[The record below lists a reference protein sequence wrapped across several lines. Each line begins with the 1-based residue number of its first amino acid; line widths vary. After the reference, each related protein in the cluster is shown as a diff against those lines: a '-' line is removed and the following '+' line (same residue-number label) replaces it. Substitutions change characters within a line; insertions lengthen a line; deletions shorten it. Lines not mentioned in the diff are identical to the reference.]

1 MSSSERR
8 AARTPA
14 ARAASTGS
22 RTPAAA
28 GARLEARDWPDGG
41 PLSFTQ
47 QRLWFFDRFDPGHPV
62 YNIAR
67 AYRLEGP
74 LDADRLEQ
82 AVATVAAR
90 HPALRTVILED
101 ADGPSQRVLDAV
113 DATLH
118 RTDLSA
124 TDVSSRE
131 EELGRVLLAGS
142 RWRFDLRAGPLF
154 RCSLVRLGADHHV
167 LQVVH
172 HHIVSDGW
180 SLDRFLGEIGAVYD
194 GTQGLPELRVQPL
207 DAAAWQRERLE
218 SGELEAKERFWL
230 ETLEGHPPLLALP
243 SDRPRP
249 EVQTFEGARCNVAFP
264 DELTERVRACARAL
278 RATPFMV
285 LLAGYASVLG
295 RLAGQDDVVVG
306 TPFAGRDRVELEPL
320 IGFFADTLPMRIR
333 LDGEPRFAEVVDRT
347 RSAVLQALGAHEVP
361 FYRIVERLR
370 PERSAAATPVFQTL
384 FGYQTGTGARLE
396 LAGLRITQIPVDP
409 RTSRTDLTVT
419 VHDVNGSI
427 SGLAE
432 FDTALFEPDT
442 IRSLVAR
449 WMRLLDAAC
458 ADPELEVPRIP
469 LLEPEERN
477 WLVEGLN
484 RTATDYPRGASIQ
497 ALFAEAAARRPDA
510 PAVEHGDAVLTYGE
524 LDRRARLLAGRLH
537 AEAGVG
543 PGDVVALCVE
553 RSPELVV
560 GMLAILDAGAAYLPV
575 DPEDP
580 PGRVRAAL
588 DDAGAR
594 IAVTT
599 ARRLGRL
606 PAHFERVVTVDGDN
620 DGEPGSDGPTA
631 PVPVARSGDDVCYV
645 MFTSGSTGRPKGV
658 AIPHRGV
665 VRLVRGADYLQ
676 LDGSDRVAQVATAS
690 FDAATF
696 EIWGPLLNG
705 GVVVILDRED
715 VLSPIQLAGA
725 LRERRITA
733 MFLTVTLFNQVVR
746 REPAAF
752 APLRALLVGGEAL
765 DPRWIRELLAGDPPG
780 RLLNGYGPTESTTF
794 AVCFQVDSMPDGA
807 RSVPIGFPIA
817 NTTAHVLD
825 RHMEPV
831 PAGVEGELYL
841 GGDGLAVGYV
851 SRPELTAEAF
861 VADPFDPSGRGRLY
875 RTGDVARRRRDG
887 AIEFVGRTDQQVKIR
902 GFRIEPGE
910 VEAALAASPDVAA
923 AAVVAHRAEDGGNR
937 LVAYAA
943 PAADRNP
950 DARDLRA
957 FLERRVPAYMVPS
970 EIVLLDALPLT
981 ATGKIDRAALPE
993 PGFRGL
999 VDGDGP
1005 EPPRD
1010 RLEASLVAT
1019 WQRLLGTDRV
1029 GIRDSFFDLG
1039 GHSILAV
1046 RLLTD
1051 VSRWTGEE
1059 LPLASLFR
1067 APTVEAMAELIRSR
1081 SWKHDWELLF
1091 TMRRGDD
1098 RPPMVWI
1105 HSAGGNLLTY
1115 HHVTSGLDHG
1125 QPVLGIQA
1133 VGLDGGTEPLES
1145 VEEMAERYLG
1155 ELRSAGV
1162 RPPFHLGGMSFGGL
1176 VAYEMARRLRAA
1188 GEPVGVVALFDTNPR
1203 LDRGV
1208 PRLVRWRRQWGVDR
1222 QRLRFHLGNLV
1233 RLPWPEKAD
1242 FLRRRVR
1249 TLRRRTSFYF
1259 GGLAARWHRQLGA
1272 PLPPALYSVARSSYR
1287 AALRYQA
1294 PASDVRVTL
1303 FRARDRNVVATRD
1316 PLLGWGP
1323 LAAGGVEVHEVP
1335 GQHHTMTEPPH
1346 VHELAATL
1354 QECLD
1359 RATALQD
1366 G

>member
-1 MSSSERR
+1 MSSRERSAAPET
-8 AARTPA
+8 AARRRPSGPH
-14 ARAASTGS
+14 R
-22 RTPAAA
+22 PAAA
-28 GARLEARDWPDGG
+28 GARLEARDWSDGG

-74 LDADRLEQ
+74 LDAGRLER

-90 HPALRTVILED
+90 HPALRTVILEE
-101 ADGPSQRVLDAV
+101 AGGPRQRVLDEV

-118 RTDLSA
+118 RADLPA
-124 TDVSSRE
+124 TGAESRE
-131 EELGRVLLAGS
+131 EALRRALLAGS
-142 RWRFDLRAGPLF
+142 RWRFDLRSGPLF
-154 RCSLVRLGADHHV
+154 RCSLVRLGSEHHV

-180 SLDRFLGEIGAVYD
+180 SVDRFLDELGAVYD
-194 GTQGLPELRVQPL
+194 GTRELPELRVQPL

-218 SGELEAKERFWL
+218 SGELEEKERFWL
-230 ETLEGHPPLLALP
+230 ETLAGHPPLLTLP

-249 EVQTFEGARCNVAFP
+249 EVQRFEGARCEVAFP
-264 DELTERVRACARAL
+264 DELTERIRARARAL

-320 IGFFADTLPMRIR
+320 IGFFADTLPIRIR
-333 LDGEPRFAEVVDRT
+333 LDGGPSFAEVVDRT

-361 FYRIVERLR
+361 FDRIVERLQ

-384 FGYQTGTGARLE
+384 LGYQTGTGARLE
-396 LAGLRITQIPVDP
+396 LTGLRVTHIPVDP
-409 RTSRTDLTVT
+409 GTSRTDLTVT
-419 VHDVNGSI
+419 VHDVGGRI

-432 FDTALFEPDT
+432 LDTALFEPDT
-442 IRSLVAR
+442 IRDLVAR
-449 WMRLLDAAC
+449 WMRLLEAGC
-458 ADPELEVPRIP
+458 TDPELEVSRIP
-469 LLEPEERN
+469 LLAPDERR
-477 WLVEGLN
+477 WLVEDLN
-484 RTATDYPRGASIQ
+484 RTASEYPRDASIQ
-497 ALFAEAAARRPDA
+497 ELFARVAATRPDA
-510 PAVEHGDAVLTYGE
+510 AAVEHGDAVLSFSE
-524 LDRRARLLAGRLH
+524 LDRRARRVAASLQG
-537 AEAGVG
+537 EAGVR
-543 PGDVVALCVE
+543 PGDVVALCVG
-553 RSPELVV
+553 RSPELVI
-560 GMLAILDAGAAYLPV
+560 GMLGILDAGAAYLPV

-580 PGRVRAAL
+580 PGRIRAAL
-588 DDAGAR
+588 EDAGATV
-594 IAVTT
+594 AVAT
-599 ARRLGRL
+599 AGDADRL
-606 PAHFERVVTVDGDN
+606 PVRFERVVTVEGDGGPGPD
-620 DGEPGSDGPTA
+620 EPAA
-631 PVPVARSGDDVCYV
+631 PDPVAGSGDDVAYV

-665 VRLVRGADYLQ
+665 VRLVRGTDYLQ
-676 LDGSDRVAQVATAS
+676 LDAGDRVAQVATAS

-696 EIWGPLLNG
+696 EIWGPLLTG
-705 GVVVILDRED
+705 GTVVILDRED
-715 VLSPIQLAGA
+715 VLSPIRLADA

-765 DPRWIRELLAGDPPG
+765 DPRWIRELLAGDPPA

-794 AVCFQVDSMPDGA
+794 AVCFQIDSVPDGA
-807 RSVPIGFPIA
+807 RSIPIGFPIA

-831 PAGVEGELYL
+831 PVGVEGELYL

-851 SRPELTAEAF
+851 NRPELTAEAF
-861 VADPFDPSGRGRLY
+861 VPDPFDPAGRGRLY

-923 AAVVAHRAEDGGNR
+923 AAVVAHRAEDGGDR
-937 LVAYAA
+937 LVAYAV
-943 PAADRNP
+943 PAAGRSP

-957 FLERRVPAYMVPS
+957 FLERRVPSYMVPS
-970 EIVLLDALPLT
+970 EIVLLDEMPLS
-981 ATGKIDRAALPE
+981 ATGKVDRAALPE
-993 PGFRGL
+993 PAFRGL
-999 VDGDGP
+999 VGGDGP

-1010 RLEASLVAT
+1010 RLEASLVEI

-1046 RLLTD
+1046 RLLTE
-1051 VSRWTGEE
+1051 VSRSTGEE

-1067 APTVEAMAELIRSR
+1067 APTVESMAEMIRSR
-1081 SWKHDWELLF
+1081 GWRDDWELLV

-1115 HHVTSGLDHG
+1115 HDVTSGLDPA

-1133 VGLDGGTEPLES
+1133 VGLDGGSEPLEA
-1145 VEEMAERYLG
+1145 VEEMAERYLD
-1155 ELRSAGV
+1155 ELRATGV
-1162 RPPFHLGGMSFGGL
+1162 RPPLHLGGMSFGGL

-1188 GEPVGVVALFDTNPR
+1188 GEPVGVVALLDTNPR

-1208 PRLVRWRRQWGVDR
+1208 PRLARWRRRWAVDR
-1222 QRLRFHLGNLV
+1222 QRLRYHLGNLM
-1233 RLPWPEKAD
+1233 RLPWPEKAT
-1242 FLRRRVR
+1242 FVRRRLH
-1249 TLRRRTSFYF
+1249 TLRRRTSFYL

-1272 PLPPALYSVARSSYR
+1272 PLPPALYNVARSSYR
-1287 AALRYQA
+1287 AAVRYRA

-1323 LAAGGVEVHEVP
+1323 LAGGGVEVHEIP

-1354 QECLD
+1354 QQCLD
-1359 RATALQD
+1359 RATAQRN